1 MTPGFPP
8 RHSERREW
16 DGETERPRWDR
27 ETDRGR
33 RVRIRSRASPGR
45 PDPPLG
51 TGPPPGA
58 GRGARPWGGGSVGL
72 VSGPREAQGSLINA
86 LATRSLHEPPSGL
99 APQGPRF
106 PGAFQPPAPGSI
118 PGVPARGTGSTQ
130 PARQPGAGRVPGV
143 RAGGDPGTVDSWPG
157 PRGRTRA
164 RDMGRAG
171 QGVLGTRA
179 GDPAGGLVCDGARW
193 VLRPVFLPPFLCSV

>member
-58 GRGARPWGGGSVGL
+58 GRGARPWGGGSVGQ

-86 LATRSLHEPPSGL
+86 LATLSLHKPPSGL
-99 APQGPRF
+99 APQGPRS
-106 PGAFQPPAPGSI
+106 PGAFQSPAPGSI
-118 PGVPARGTGSTQ
+118 PGVPARGTGSMP
-130 PARQPGAGRVPGV
+130 PARCWPCPGGEGGR
-143 RAGGDPGTVDSWPG
+143 G
-157 PRGRTRA
+157 PRDRGQLARA
-164 RDMGRAG
+164 PREGPRQGHGPGRAG
-171 QGVLGTRA
+171 RA
-179 GDPAGGLVCDGARW
+179 GDPGWGPRGGPGV
-193 VLRPVFLPPFLCSV
+193 

>member
-1 MTPGFPP
+1 MGW
-8 RHSERREW
+8 R
-16 DGETERPRWDR
+16 DR
-27 ETDRGR
+27 ETEVGQRDRQRQTREDKKQSVSGEAR
-33 RVRIRSRASPGR
+33 TPSG
-45 PDPPLG
+45 DW
-51 TGPPPGA
+51 TPPGA

-72 VSGPREAQGSLINA
+72 VSGPREAQGSPLTPWP
-86 LATRSLHEPPSGL
+86 LVPSTSLPAASLPRGL
-99 APQGPRF
+99 APQGLSSPL
-106 PGAFQPPAPGSI
+106 PPAPSLGSRQGAWGARS
-118 PGVPARGTGSTQ
+118 PPACL
-130 PARQPGAGRVPGV
+130 PGAGRVPGV

-157 PRGRTRA
+157 PRGRAHA

>member
-58 GRGARPWGGGSVGL
+58 GRGARPWGGGSFGL
-72 VSGPREAQGSLINA
+72 VSSPARPRAPSL
-86 LATRSLHEPPSGL
+86 TRWPLVPSTSLPAASLPRGL
-99 APQGPRF
+99 APQGLSSPL
-106 PGAFQPPAPGSI
+106 PPAPSLGSRQR
-118 PGVPARGTGSTQ
+118 ARG
-130 PARQPGAGRVPGV
+130 ARRQPGAGRVPGV

-157 PRGRTRA
+157 PRGRARA